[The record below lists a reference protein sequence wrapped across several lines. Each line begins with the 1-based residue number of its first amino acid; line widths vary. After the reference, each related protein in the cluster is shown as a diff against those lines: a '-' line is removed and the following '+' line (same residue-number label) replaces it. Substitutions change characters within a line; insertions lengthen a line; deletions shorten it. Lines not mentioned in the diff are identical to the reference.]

1 MKNLELDKGRIA
13 AFCRKWDVEEMSLF
27 GSVLRDDFHP
37 ESDIDVLVSFA
48 PGAVRTLF
56 DLVRMRDELAV
67 LLERPVDIVSRRG
80 LEAAGNPL
88 RRESILSSAELVYGP

>member
-1 MKNLELDKGRIA
+1 
-13 AFCRKWDVEEMSLF
+13 
-27 GSVLRDDFHP
+27 
-37 ESDIDVLVSFA
+37 
-48 PGAVRTLF
+48 
-56 DLVRMRDELAV
+56 VRMRDELAA